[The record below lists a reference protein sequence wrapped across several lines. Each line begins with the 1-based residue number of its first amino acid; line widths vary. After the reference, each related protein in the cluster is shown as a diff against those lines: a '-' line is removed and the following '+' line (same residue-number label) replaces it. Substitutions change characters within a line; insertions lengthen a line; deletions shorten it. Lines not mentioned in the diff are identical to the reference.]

1 MDEGLKSQ
9 DKTAYALLK
18 LIEKLVNELYINKPR
33 TFVLT
38 LDSSLEK
45 DLGLDSLAHV
55 ELIARIEQ
63 NFNIALPQQVFEE
76 AESPRDLL
84 RAIYSAQG
92 QKEHLI
98 SKNKVELV
106 IGKVEDLPHQATT
119 LIEVLE

>member
-1 MDEGLKSQ
+1 MEPVFSSHDK
-9 DKTAYALLK
+9 DKTAYSLLK
-18 LIEKLVNELYINKPR
+18 LIEKLVNEIYAKKPR

-38 LDSSLEK
+38 LDSSLDK

-63 NFNIALPQQVFEE
+63 HFNIALPQQVFIE

-98 SKNKVELV
+98 PK
-106 IGKVEDLPHQATT
+106 DQTT
-119 LIEVLE
+119 YSTYICTG